1 LLIHDKNDMP
11 NSMPANAGT
20 DTKAFVGFFLFW
32 AFSLIAIWFPVHQIK
47 VLFTVK
53 AYFVPVA
60 GVAFFIWSIK
70 KAGGVG
76 PIVHQPGT
84 AAGSHLAWG
93 MIKGTMSSI
102 ANFAT
107 LIVVRSTMPMD
118 DERLTPC
125 RTALISAALRES
137 QVMRIILR

>member
-1 LLIHDKNDMP
+1 MP

-32 AFSLIAIWFPVHQIK
+32 AGSLIAIWFPVHQIK

-84 AAGSHLAWG
+84 ATGSDLAWG

-107 LIVVRSTMPMD
+107 LIVVR
-118 DERLTPC
+118 
-125 RTALISAALRES
+125 
-137 QVMRIILR
+137 IL

>member
-1 LLIHDKNDMP
+1 MFVTILSTRQTWLIYRKNDMP

-32 AFSLIAIWFPVHQIK
+32 AGSLIAIWFPVHQIK

-76 PIVHQPGT
+76 PIVRQPGT
-84 AAGSHLAWG
+84 ATGSDLAWG
-93 MIKGTMSSI
+93 FIKGIMSSI

-107 LIVVRSTMPMD
+107 LIVVS
-118 DERLTPC
+118 
-125 RTALISAALRES
+125 
-137 QVMRIILR
+137 ILYDVECTKVSLHVE

>member
-1 LLIHDKNDMP
+1 MP

-76 PIVHQPGT
+76 PIVHQGGT
-84 AAGSHLAWG
+84 AHGSDLAWG
-93 MIKGTMSSI
+93 MIKGTMTSI

-107 LIVVRSTMPMD
+107 LIVVCTTAYKNGRW
-118 DERLTPC
+118 LTPC
-125 RTALISAALRES
+125 RTALISLALRGS
-137 QVMRIILR
+137 QAMRAGLR